1 MQRKQMPF
9 PRNLPQSTQSTEA
22 SVLPQSTEAP
32 AAWPL
37 NRWPSGSSAVSSQ
50 PTFAKQV
57 SCEPLFCALHGHSRA
72 SLLSFFFDSKSLWP
86 IPAAHTLHRSVVVLC
101 DLMDLHGQLIEPHHR
116 SICLSC
122 SCTKCTCAGIQNT
135 CARCLRKAFACKPC
149 PGYNV
154 YKHVCMCATL

>member
-9 PRNLPQSTQSTEA
+9 PRNLPQST
-22 SVLPQSTEAP
+22 EAP

-37 NRWPSGSSAVSSQ
+37 NQCPSGSSAVPLQ

-57 SCEPLFCALHGHSRA
+57 SCEPLFCALRGHSRA
-72 SLLSFFFDSKSLWP
+72 SLGSLFCDSSSRRL
-86 IPAAHTLHRSVVVLC
+86 IPAAHTLHRSVVVLV
-101 DLMDLHGQLIEPHHR
+101 DLSELQGQLLEPLHR
-116 SICLSC
+116 TICLSC
-122 SCTKCTCAGIQNT
+122 SCTKCTCAGNQNT